1 MRLRQRLV
9 ALFDG
14 VHHLSLDPRLLFPAA
29 LGVSIAAGMLLWI
42 ALRSEPEHVRVSG
55 GDELGRRHVLM
66 QAVGDEARRRGLVLD
81 VRPLAGSTEALGML
95 ERGELD
101 AALVQGGLESPRHVR
116 EAGALGLEALHLLVR
131 DALPFESLDDLRGR
145 RVDVG
150 PVGSGTNVLA
160 HRVLLHAGLRAGRDV
175 TLLGLDHDTLTELDD
190 EALPDAI
197 FHVSGLPSP
206 LAEALIRRRGYRLVP
221 VPLGEAFALR
231 FPGHR
236 ATTIPAGTY
245 DAAPMGP
252 SAPIPTVATRA
263 LLVVREGLSER
274 VVRRLV
280 EAMHAERVLALAG
293 VTRRE
298 AEAELE
304 HAQLPLHE
312 GAREHLE
319 RDAKLLTP
327 ETIDNIESL
336 RSFFVS
342 LAVALF
348 FFWRWW
354 RARMLRGFEEYLAQV
369 TALEREVL
377 SLDATATPDL
387 ERLLALRRKLGELKT
402 SGLSEHAEGRMASDE
417 LLTAFLLHVG
427 DVRDH
432 LDDLILHTRQRL
444 EKRARRDGQGRDE
457 DVVLRELWHDALHDD
472 EAAEGHDRE

>member
-1 MRLRQRLV
+1 MRFRERLV

-14 VHHLSLDPRLLFPAA
+14 AHHLSLDPRLLFPVA
-29 LGVSIAAGMLLWI
+29 LGGLIVTGTLLWF
-42 ALRSEPEHVRVSG
+42 ALRSEPTRLRVSG
-55 GDELGRRHVLM
+55 GDELGRRHTLLL
-66 QAVGDEARRRGLVLD
+66 AVEEEARRRGLALE
-81 VRPLAGSTEALGML
+81 VRPLAGSTEALEML
-95 ERGELD
+95 EGGQLD
-101 AALVQGGLESPRHVR
+101 AALVQGGLESPAHVR

-131 DALPFESLDDLRGR
+131 RELPFESLDDLRGR

-150 PVGSGTNVLA
+150 PVGSGTHVLA
-160 HRVLLHAGLRAGRDV
+160 HRVLAHAGLAAGRDV
-175 TLLGLDHDTLTELDD
+175 QVLVLDHDTLTELDD
-190 EALPDAI
+190 EALPEAI

-206 LAEALIRRRGYRLVP
+206 LAENLVRRRGYRLVP

-236 ATTIPAGTY
+236 PTVIPAGTY
-245 DAAPMGP
+245 DGAPMVP
-252 SAPIPTVATRA
+252 DASIATVATRT
-263 LLVVREGLSER
+263 LLVVRAGLPAR

-280 EAMHAERVLALAG
+280 EASHAERVLTLAG
-293 VTRRE
+293 VTRRD

-304 HAQLPLHE
+304 HAQIPLHE

-319 RDAKLLTP
+319 RDAQLLTP

-354 RARMLRGFEEYLAQV
+354 RARMLRGFEDYLAQV

-377 SLDATATPDL
+377 LLDATATPDL
-387 ERLLALRRKLGELKT
+387 ERLIELRRKLGELKT

-417 LLTAFLLHVG
+417 LLTAFLLHAG

-432 LDDLILHTRQRL
+432 LDDLILHARQRL
-444 EKRARRDGQGRDE
+444 EKRARREGGGSDE
-457 DVVLRELWHDALHDD
+457 DVILQRLWHDALHD
-472 EAAEGHDRE
+472 EEGRA